1 MLRHAC
7 NDIGLGK
14 RACPELLGDVKIE
27 PITAHGQY
35 ETPLYGERLGPED
48 GLPQSC
54 RLDGRELGLNFSH
67 RTYSRHARERERGRE
82 GGREGEM
89 YIYIYTQLC
98 PALPRAGPQPVQFLV
113 ARAKVF
119 STARSDEGSWT
130 RLCCALLSATGPSHR
145 PPVLG
150 CGDRQ
155 VDTSWTGSSLGVW
168 SPGGDRD
175 EF

>member
-67 RTYSRHARERERGRE
+67 RTYSRHAREREREGGRE

-89 YIYIYTQLC
+89 YIYIYTTLSRF
-98 PALPRAGPQPVQFLV
+98 ATGRSA
-113 ARAKVF
+113 ARAVPCCSRKSVF
-119 STARSDEGSWT
+119 HCQERRG
-130 RLCCALLSATGPSHR
+130 LLDKIMLRASECDGTFSPPSSAGMRRQTSGHLVDR
-145 PPVLG
+145 EFLG
-150 CGDRQ
+150 CLE
-155 VDTSWTGSSLGVW
+155 SW
-168 SPGGDRD
+168 GGQG
-175 EF
+175 